1 MVYKEK
7 LVKKGPYVY
16 ELPREGTMLVPGRIF
31 ASELLMKNIEE
42 KSIEQVRNVAMLP
55 GIVKYSIAMPDVH
68 QGYGFPIGG
77 VAAFDVEKGVISPGG
92 VGYDISCSVR
102 TLRTNLTLKDVEK
115 KKMEI
120 VNALFHAVPSGVG
133 KGTKIK
139 ITKKDMI
146 DILNKGAEWA
156 VEKGYGKKEDIERTE
171 EGGRMKDADA
181 AEVSEKAIE
190 RGLGQLGSLGSGNHF
205 LEMQYVEKIFSG
217 DIAKIFGLQEGQITF
232 MIHCG
237 SRGLGHQVASDYI
250 KLMEEEYGY
259 QHLPDRELV
268 YAPIH
273 SELGKKYWKAMN
285 AAANFAF
292 CNKQVITHLVRE
304 AMRKI
309 FPSFEAGVVYDI
321 CHNIAKMEEYI
332 IDGKKVKVC
341 THRKGATRSYGP
353 GRKELPEVYMKI
365 GQPINIPGSMGTAS
379 YILVGTKEA
388 EELSFNSTA
397 HGAGRNKSRSAALRE
412 WRGEKIR
419 DELAERGIIVR
430 AGSVKGIAEEAPGA
444 YKDVDEVVRVST
456 DAGIGSAVARLV
468 PLAVVKG

>member
-1 MVYKEK
+1 MFKEQ
-7 LVKKGPYVY
+7 LIKKGAYIY
-16 ELPREGTMLVPGRIF
+16 ELPKTGAMHVPGRIF

-102 TLRTNLTLKDVEK
+102 TLRTNLALKDVEERK
-115 KKMEI
+115 TEI
-120 VNALFHAVPSGVG
+120 VNALFHAIPSGVG

-139 ITKKDMI
+139 ITKRDI
-146 DILNKGAEWA
+146 VDILNKGAEWA
-156 VEKGYGKKEDIERTE
+156 LEKGYGKKEDIEKTE
-171 EGGRMKDADA
+171 EEGRMKDADA
-181 AEVSEKAIE
+181 SMVSDRAIE
-190 RGLGQLGSLGSGNHF
+190 RGIGQLGSLGSGNHF
-205 LEMQYVEKIFSG
+205 LEMQYTEKIF
-217 DIAKIFGLQEGQITF
+217 DENIAEVFGLHEGQITF

-250 KLMEEEYGY
+250 KLMEYAYGY
-259 QHLPDRELV
+259 QHLPDRELI
-268 YAPIH
+268 YAPIS

-304 AMRKI
+304 AMKKI
-309 FPSFEAGVVYDI
+309 FPDFEADVVYDI
-321 CHNIAKMEEYI
+321 CHNIAKMEEYVV
-332 IDGKKVKVC
+332 DGKKVKVC

-353 GRKELPEVYMKI
+353 GRKELPEIYKKT

-379 YILVGTKEA
+379 YILVGTKKA

-397 HGAGRNKSRSAALRE
+397 HGAGRSKSRTAALKE
-412 WRGEKIR
+412 WRGEEIR
-419 DELAERGIIVR
+419 DALAQKGIIVR
-430 AGSVKGIAEEAPGA
+430 AGSLKGIAEEAPGA

-456 DAGIGSAVARLV
+456 EAGIGSAVARLV
-468 PLAVVKG
+468 PMAVMKG